1 MLSNSSTSLT
11 PGQAWLAA
19 RRDAREYDAQGNTL
33 ITPRYLKQLCKEQ
46 KLYQTPELND
56 IIYLHFKGFAKIE
69 NLEPYKGL
77 KSLWLEGNGI
87 SKIENIDA
95 LTELRC
101 LFLQQ
106 NCITDIENLSELKNL
121 DTLNLCNNLI
131 KHIAN
136 LDCLPVLK
144 TLQLSHNFLR
154 SAKDIEHLAH
164 CHAITVLDL
173 SHNKIDDEGIVDI
186 IETMP
191 SLAVLNLMANPVI
204 RQIQSYRK
212 VMVSRCKH
220 LTYLDDRPVF
230 DNERLA
236 TEAWA
241 KGGLEAERE
250 ERQRQRN
257 AEIEQH
263 NQNFEAMRKLQE
275 AARAKRLETYGPDQE
290 TVLSEPLEQLRKEML
305 SKIDDGASDSGDLHK
320 NSLAAGEESD
330 GATAADQKAA
340 RDAAEQHRQP
350 DAGQPVE
357 DASDDL
363 LVDIAA
369 QDGDGQS
376 SDNEQQTQTQEG
388 MQHSSLASPADA
400 AIASQSPTAHSLGEQ
415 HKAQQEQP
423 EAMLAQADQEGDERV
438 ERTVY
443 TRPTEQ
449 READRSLLHE
459 MAYTHIHTDDDDD
472 VLEPLLAKPADHG
485 AETQAC
491 AASDLRT
498 SKAKSPGKRTR
509 KLSQHDL
516 GQARD
521 QHEVECGGN
530 ATTSTSHR
538 LQIKDAAAVSFEP
551 LSPAMP
557 QCGSPC
563 LATGLVSQQAAGMS
577 IGAATAAD
585 AIMDPATA
593 ADSALHNAGFGEA
606 AGDVLEPLDLDVV
619 VTDAGASTATGDLS
633 ERRAAWTQDDDA

>member
-330 GATAADQKAA
+330 GATAAIRRRPEMQ
-340 RDAAEQHRQP
+340 
-350 DAGQPVE
+350 
-357 DASDDL
+357 
-363 LVDIAA
+363 
-369 QDGDGQS
+369 QS
-376 SDNEQQTQTQEG
+376 NTDSQ
-388 MQHSSLASPADA
+388 MQ
-400 AIASQSPTAHSLGEQ
+400 ASQS
-415 HKAQQEQP
+415 K
-423 EAMLAQADQEGDERV
+423 
-438 ERTVY
+438 
-443 TRPTEQ
+443 
-449 READRSLLHE
+449 
-459 MAYTHIHTDDDDD
+459 
-472 VLEPLLAKPADHG
+472 
-485 AETQAC
+485 TQATIC
-491 AASDLRT
+491 LWILRHKT
-498 SKAKSPGKRTR
+498 GM
-509 KLSQHDL
+509 
-516 GQARD
+516 ARA
-521 QHEVECGGN
+521 
-530 ATTSTSHR
+530 ATTSNR
-538 LQIKDAAAVSFEP
+538 RRPKRA
-551 LSPAMP
+551 
-557 QCGSPC
+557 CN
-563 LATGLVSQQAAGMS
+563 
-577 IGAATAAD
+577 TAALLHQQRQRLPASRQLRTLLGNSTRHSRAARGD
-585 AIMDPATA
+585 ACTSRP
-593 ADSALHNAGFGEA
+593 GG
-606 AGDVLEPLDLDVV
+606 
-619 VTDAGASTATGDLS
+619 
-633 ERRAAWTQDDDA
+633 RRAC